1 MIYYL
6 ITLRPA
12 PFWCEAENMK
22 CCIQAVRLGIHEPRT
37 YCEAVF
43 QWSFSLFL
51 CVLFV
56 VHQLASL
63 VCVAH
68 RQSVVCCVVIYKDLF
83 CDERPQTARVAHSR
97 IAQNM
102 SEPHA

>member
-1 MIYYL
+1 MNIAH
-6 ITLRPA
+6 T
-12 PFWCEAENMK
+12 CE
-22 CCIQAVRLGIHEPRT
+22 P
-37 YCEAVF
+37 VF

-83 CDERPQTARVAHSR
+83 CDERPQTARVARSR
-97 IAQNM
+97 VAQNSVSQ
-102 SEPHA
+102 SERSRVARNLANASIS

>member
-1 MIYYL
+1 MNIAH
-6 ITLRPA
+6 T
-12 PFWCEAENMK
+12 CE
-22 CCIQAVRLGIHEPRT
+22 P
-37 YCEAVF
+37 VF
-43 QWSFSLFL
+43 QWSVSLFL

-83 CDERPQTARVAHSR
+83 CNERPQTARVARSR
-97 IAQNM
+97 VARKNVRASRVARNLANASI
-102 SEPHA
+102 S